1 MPSFIWPSIER
12 NLSEFVN
19 PTKTVFTNAILSL
32 DAAIYRQ
39 GERCEVSA
47 ESVCIMDEKQ
57 TSRGR
62 RTFRWSKEARELV
75 RIHLN
80 AQRAQSHG
88 QDSGHELRVLVTKLV
103 RVSGNPRDAC
113 SRFAR
118 QAGVSGKRAYGQWPE
133 RAQQRLLDLIAVQ
146 PLPEVAIAMRR
157 SPGSIRSMLYR
168 LGASARMGQD
178 WFTKNTL
185 AEALHVRPEEV
196 QRWITL
202 GWLKCRVVQTGKLQ
216 RGIIDA
222 DDFSEFCRAHSGEVV
237 GRRLNIDRL
246 NFVKDFVF
254 PPSHAELLPV
264 RESKKER
271 AAYDEQMSK
280 PSHSDIDDEQYDDGL
295 ATTA

>member
-1 MPSFIWPSIER
+1 M
-12 NLSEFVN
+12 
-19 PTKTVFTNAILSL
+19 
-32 DAAIYRQ
+32 D
-39 GERCEVSA
+39 GEHIGR
-47 ESVCIMDEKQ
+47 
-57 TSRGR
+57 RR

-75 RIHLN
+75 RIQLN
-80 AQRAQSHG
+80 AQRAQLRG
-88 QDSGHELRVLVTKLV
+88 QDSGNELRVLVTELV

-118 QAGVSGKRAYGQWPE
+118 QAGVSGKRAYCQWHE

-157 SPGSIRSMLYR
+157 SPGSIRAMLYR
-168 LGASARMGQD
+168 LGANARMGQD
-178 WFTKNTL
+178 WFTKCTL
-185 AEALHVRPEEV
+185 AEALHIRPVEV

-216 RGIIDA
+216 RAIIDA
-222 DDFSEFCRAHSGEVV
+222 DDFSEFCKAHSREVV

-271 AAYDEQMSK
+271 AAYEEQMSRS
-280 PSHSDIDDEQYDDGL
+280 PQSDFEDERYNDGL